1 MLKQLVII
9 FAIIS
14 LFGVFAI
21 AQDQPE
27 STNTEKKEKQGCLM
41 SCCSK
46 KEMQSNMQ
54 MNESME
60 TATVQIWNR
69 VCPVRG
75 EEVDVEAPTVKYN
88 GKVIGF
94 CCPGCDSKFQK
105 DPEKYMKNLNE
116 DGTEFIDS

>member
-27 STNTEKKEKQGCLM
+27 STNTEKKEKQECSM

-116 DGTEFIDS
+116 DGTEFIGS